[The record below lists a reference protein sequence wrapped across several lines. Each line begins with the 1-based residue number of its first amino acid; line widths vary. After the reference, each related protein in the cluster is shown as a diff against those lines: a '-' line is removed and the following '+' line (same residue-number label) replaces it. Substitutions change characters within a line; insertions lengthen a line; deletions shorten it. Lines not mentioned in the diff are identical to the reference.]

1 MGKRV
6 LVMCV
11 SAVTVLATLSEVATA
26 EYAPPKLS
34 MVAARS
40 AASSKA
46 ASFNA
51 RSSAVDTVAFDGCQR
66 RSRQVAACSFTARGR
81 NTNGET
87 TCSLRVAVRG
97 QGSDTQARAPQA
109 QCHSHSALLLSY
121 ADAKDAFFEYAREN
135 GYGGGII
142 IRKEELPRD
151 LKRLSAAT
159 FSARIEAIDQVE
171 GEVCSIPLVAE
182 RVSQSEVR
190 VTRTDARV
198 SCRQLPPLS
207 DSEAMQAFEDYA
219 ARRGSCGKG
228 IYEVTRTSATRV
240 EARVDVLCDSEKICA
255 EWTAAERSPSGG
267 VSVGIA
273 SDAIGCR
280 RTEG

>member
-1 MGKRV
+1 MRTRV
-6 LVMCV
+6 LVMCM
-11 SAVTVLATLSEVATA
+11 SAVTGLATLPEVATA
-26 EYAPPKLS
+26 EHAPPKLS
-34 MVAARS
+34 MAAARS
-40 AASSKA
+40 AASSKV
-46 ASFNA
+46 ASFDA
-51 RSSAVDTVAFDGCQR
+51 RSAAVDTVAFHGCKR
-66 RSRQVAACSFTARGR
+66 RSRQVAACSFTTRGR
-81 NTNGET
+81 NTNRET
-87 TCSLRVAVRG
+87 TCSLRVTVRG
-97 QGSDTQARAPQA
+97 QGSDAQARPPQA
-109 QCHSHSALLLSY
+109 HCHSRSTLLLSY
-121 ADAKDAFFEYAREN
+121 ADAKDAFFEYEREN

-182 RVSQSEVR
+182 RVSPSEVR
-190 VTRTDARV
+190 VTRIDERV
-198 SCRQLPPLS
+198 SCRQLRPLS
-207 DSEAMQAFEDYA
+207 DDEAMQAFEDYA

-240 EARVDVLCDSEKICA
+240 GARIDILCDSEKICA
-255 EWTAAERSPSGG
+255 EWIAAERSPSGG